1 MDFGMKLLHS
11 TPIYS
16 PGASLTAVAMYP
28 GLSKIYIMFITNMT
42 ALPVKGSKT
51 AGGAYGAGFQVDLGV
66 EVLIRTCS
74 QTDLPA
80 LRCAA
85 ASLACTVDMPKQLQ
99 PDRPKRTSDIAFLRT
114 HAFRLSR
121 SGTSFL
127 P

>member
-1 MDFGMKLLHS
+1 
-11 TPIYS
+11 
-16 PGASLTAVAMYP
+16 
-28 GLSKIYIMFITNMT
+28 MT

-66 EVLIRTCS
+66 EVLVSTCS

-85 ASLACTVDMPKQLQ
+85 ASLACTVDMPKQRQ
-99 PDRPKRTSDIAFLRT
+99 PDRPERTSDIAFLRA
-114 HAFRLSR
+114 HAFGLSWSR
-121 SGTSFL
+121 TSSL